1 MVVVDSLS
9 KRFGRLEVLK
19 DVNATFEPGHV
30 TAVVGPN
37 AAGKSTLM
45 KSILGLVIP
54 DKGSV
59 TILGQPTKGNPAA
72 RERVGYMPQ
81 EPRFPDNLRVSE
93 LFDFVQDLRGVHPTG
108 LDSLIDEFE
117 LRPHLSKPLRV
128 LSGGTKQKASAVL
141 TFLFDPTVLL
151 LDEPSAGLDP
161 VASSRLKDRILAERE
176 RGATVILT
184 SHVMSELEELADE
197 VLFLL
202 EGTVRFRGTIQSIRH
217 RTGENRLER
226 AVAHL
231 MTNGAAA

>member
-1 MVVVDSLS
+1 VDAAVAQSHDPGARVRRATVADGHTEGHRGRQATDGEDPMVVVDSLS

-93 LFDFVQDLRGVHPTG
+93 LFDFVQDLRGAHPTG
-108 LDSLIDEFE
+108 LDSL
-117 LRPHLSKPLRV
+117 
-128 LSGGTKQKASAVL
+128 
-141 TFLFDPTVLL
+141 
-151 LDEPSAGLDP
+151 
-161 VASSRLKDRILAERE
+161 
-176 RGATVILT
+176 
-184 SHVMSELEELADE
+184 
-197 VLFLL
+197 
-202 EGTVRFRGTIQSIRH
+202 
-217 RTGENRLER
+217 
-226 AVAHL
+226 
-231 MTNGAAA
+231 